1 MLKGPFLKG
10 QQLLFSQHF
19 FSKDIPALVGV
30 LQEAGSPVLYWI
42 VSAGAAEM
50 RSGNRVTSGLAIIL
64 DSTGP
69 LLMAIIVIKLEMS
82 TTVLSLLFKKMLSLP
97 SGALF
102 MSLKV
107 LIKEISSIWSLINTV
122 YFSV

>member
-50 RSGNRVTSGLAIIL
+50 RTGNRVTSGLAIIL

-82 TTVLSLLFKKMLSLP
+82 TTVLSLLFKKNVVSSFRCP
-97 SGALF
+97 F
-102 MSLKV
+102 YELKG
-107 LIKEISSIWSLINTV
+107 SN
-122 YFSV
+122 